1 MVTPTTRIDASHR
14 IEGALHAAEPVSL
27 HGHLVGEVI
36 SDDTFVIE
44 ASAIVE
50 GDVHATHVMVLGT
63 VVGTIEGT
71 ESVTIGATGQ
81 VSGDIK
87 TRAFELLAGGRVRGQ
102 VESAA
107 SVARRQVGR
116 DQGASWSQGSRRSAG
131 ANRSRGRAVTAPTP
145 ETKTKPSAA
154 SSKPK
159 RAAKKKAKAK
169 SVSKRSTAAQREE
182 VELSQEVVELDNV
195 NETLTS

>member
-36 SDDTFVIE
+36 SDAVFVVE

-50 GDVHATHVMVLGT
+50 GDIHATEVIVLGT

-81 VSGDIK
+81 VAGDIK
-87 TRAFELLAGGRVRGQ
+87 TRSFELTAGGRVRGQ

-107 SVARRQVGR
+107 SVARRQAGR
-116 DQGASWSQGSRRSAG
+116 AQTSSWSQGARRGAG
-131 ANRSRGRAVTAPTP
+131 ASRGRAVTAPKP
-145 ETKTKPSAA
+145 ETAPTA
-154 SSKPK
+154 SKAPAKPK
-159 RAAKKKAKAK
+159 RSAKKKAKSK
-169 SVSKRSTAAQREE
+169 SPSKRSRAARSEE
-182 VELSQEVVELDNV
+182 VELTPEVVELDNV
-195 NETLTS
+195 NETVTS